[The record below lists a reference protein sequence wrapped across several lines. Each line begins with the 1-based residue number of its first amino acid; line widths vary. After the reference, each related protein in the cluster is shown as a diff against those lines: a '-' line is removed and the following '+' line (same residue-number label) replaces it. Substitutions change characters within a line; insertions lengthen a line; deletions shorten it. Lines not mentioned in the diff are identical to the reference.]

1 VVGVEVSTLSA
12 WNAVSRLPGGRT
24 AFSHAL
30 CVKVPY
36 FGTVHPH
43 VQELRPGYCEVRGS
57 KRRAVH
63 NHIGTFHAIAMCN
76 LAEIAMGLLAEAT
89 VPETHRWIPA
99 GMTVEYVKK
108 ASSDLRAI
116 AELDPIPALTGKVEV
131 EVPVR
136 ILDRDDDEVLR
147 GVITVHVTP
156 KS

>member
-1 VVGVEVSTLSA
+1 MPGTLSS
-12 WNAVSRLPGGRT
+12 WNAMSRLPGGRT
-24 AFSHAL
+24 AFSQAL

-43 VQELRPGYCEVRGS
+43 VQELRPGYCEVRAP

-63 NHIGTFHAIAMCN
+63 NHLGTFHAIAMCN

-89 VPETHRWIPA
+89 VPGTHRWIPA

-108 ASSDLRAI
+108 AGSDLRAI
-116 AELDPIPALTGKVEV
+116 AELDPIPALAGKTDL

-136 ILDRDDDEVLR
+136 ILDRDNDEVLR
-147 GVITVHVTP
+147 GVITVRVSP
-156 KS
+156 KAPAGG